1 MFIVTEYPI
10 LTLTNTDN
18 IVDISANGERLRLKM
33 LSGDTRTLT
42 NDGAKERLEDIVAAL
57 TDGDTNVYDV
67 RQPVGYWQKAKTTT
81 HARKKT
87 TTKPAP
93 AE

>member
-1 MFIVTEYPI
+1 MFIVTEYPV
-10 LTLTNTDN
+10 LTLTNMDN
-18 IVDISANGERLRLKM
+18 IVDFTADDGRLRLKM
-33 LSGDTRTLT
+33 LSGDNRTLT
-42 NDGAKERLEDIVAAL
+42 NDGAEERLEDIVAAL

-67 RQPVGYWQKAKTTT
+67 RQPVGYWQKTKTTT